1 MKQDDI
7 RTCSLFD
14 LIFLHIHET
23 IKVFITTLS
32 PITMSAGPAVREV
45 TQKEHWTYPEGFGLA
60 SGETDVRRV
69 RHANMRPGF
78 PYPHFTSQSL

>member
-1 MKQDDI
+1 MKQVDI

-14 LIFLHIHET
+14 LIFLHIHE
-23 IKVFITTLS
+23 IIQSYITPLS
-32 PITMSAGPAVREV
+32 PITMSGPAVREV

-60 SGETDVRRV
+60 SGEPDVRRV

>member
-23 IKVFITTLS
+23 IKAFLTPLS
-32 PITMSAGPAVREV
+32 PHYYVCRACCE
-45 TQKEHWTYPEGFGLA
+45 EGDTKGTL
-60 SGETDVRRV
+60 DI
-69 RHANMRPGF
+69 P
-78 PYPHFTSQSL
+78 

>member
-1 MKQDDI
+1 MKP
-7 RTCSLFD
+7 SNH
-14 LIFLHIHET
+14 LIIYNTPLPHYYG
-23 IKVFITTLS
+23 
-32 PITMSAGPAVREV
+32 MSAGPAVREV

-60 SGETDVRRV
+60 SGEPDVRRV

>member
-23 IKVFITTLS
+23 IKVFITPLS

-45 TQKEHWTYPEGFGLA
+45 IQKEH
-60 SGETDVRRV
+60 
-69 RHANMRPGF
+69 
-78 PYPHFTSQSL
+78 